1 MWIVVSGYKNGDVV
15 YYGPFD
21 TKGEVEEALRVLGEN
36 KPYTRNHVAM
46 LTRGNRVHL

>member
-1 MWIVVSGYKNGDVV
+1 MWIIVSRYPNGDVV
-15 YYGPFD
+15 YYGPFEGQD
-21 TKGEVEEALRVLGEN
+21 DAWKALEALRER